1 MPTTRKQKR
10 KSQKVAAIAD
20 RKRNWFVHVTGRK
33 PFVML
38 VMDGPLTQSEALIE
52 ARKIW
57 PNAEVS

>member
-1 MPTTRKQKR
+1 MES
-10 KSQKVAAIAD
+10 SQEEGLKGA
-20 RKRNWFVHVTGRK
+20 RKRNWIVQVPGHK

-57 PNAEVS
+57 PDCEVS

>member
-10 KSQKVAAIAD
+10 KSQKVADTAD
-20 RKRNWFVHVTGRK
+20 RKRNWIVQVPGHK
-33 PFVML
+33 PFPIV

-57 PNAEVS
+57 PNCSVS

>member
-1 MPTTRKQKR
+1 MLD
-10 KSQKVAAIAD
+10 KSRDAFLK
-20 RKRNWFVHVTGRK
+20 KRNWFIHLPGRK

>member
-1 MPTTRKQKR
+1 M
-10 KSQKVAAIAD
+10 AAIAD

>member
-1 MPTTRKQKR
+1 MG
-10 KSQKVAAIAD
+10 AIAD
-20 RKRNWFVHVTGRK
+20 RKRNWMISIPGRN

-57 PNAEVS
+57 LNCSVS